1 MQHCYKRI
9 ANHPETQGLL
19 DGVVL
24 VIASFSVIVLAGMFR
39 GNGMDIG
46 MIAIAVV
53 SAILAISR
61 RVSTNVIL
69 IVAALIGII
78 FG

>member
-1 MQHCYKRI
+1 MKKIKDYS
-9 ANHPETQGLL
+9 ATQGLL

-39 GNGMDIG
+39 NNGMDIG

-69 IVAALIGII
+69 IVAILIGII